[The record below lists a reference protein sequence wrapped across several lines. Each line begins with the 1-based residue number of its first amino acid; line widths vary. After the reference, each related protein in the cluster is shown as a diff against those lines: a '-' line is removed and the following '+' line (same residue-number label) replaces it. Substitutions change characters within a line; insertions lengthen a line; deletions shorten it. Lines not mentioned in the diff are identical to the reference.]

1 MKIHRRLAVI
11 GCGNMGVAIVEG
23 AVHSGL
29 LEPQA
34 IVCFD
39 KVAKKVEAM
48 VDKYKVM
55 VADSLDGCLQQ
66 SDNILLCVKPQD
78 IAALLM
84 EIKPFTT
91 DKLMISVAAGVRIEK
106 MDSMLGENARIA
118 RVMPSV
124 LTRVQR
130 GFNLVAFNRNAKK
143 EDRKFVVDL
152 FSSTG
157 KVACIDEHLFDAAM
171 TISACGP
178 ALFYLF
184 LESMIDAGV
193 HVGLS
198 RELATGLAYE
208 TFDGSGTL
216 LLKSDADHIALKNS
230 VISPGGTTASA
241 IAVLERGSLRALL
254 IDALLAAVDMAKH
267 LGN

>member
-1 MKIHRRLAVI
+1 MKKNYRLAVI
-11 GCGNMGVAIVEG
+11 GCGNMGEAIIAG
-23 AVHSGL
+23 AVQSRA
-29 LEPQA
+29 LEPQE
-34 IVCFD
+34 IICFD
-39 KVAKKVEAM
+39 RVAKKVEDLG
-48 VDKYKVM
+48 DKYKVM
-55 VADSLDGCLQQ
+55 STGDLDSCLLQ
-66 SDNILLCVKPQD
+66 SDNILVCVKPQD
-78 IAALLM
+78 ISTLLIR
-84 EIKPFTT
+84 IKPFTT
-91 DKLMISVAAGVRIEK
+91 DKLAISVAAGVRIER
-106 MDSMLGENARIA
+106 MEYMLGEDTRIA

-124 LTRVQR
+124 LARVQR
-130 GFNLVAFNRNAKK
+130 GFNLVTFNKNVRA
-143 EDRKFVVDL
+143 EDRKFVTDL

-157 KVACIDEHLFDAAM
+157 KVACIDEYLFDAAM

-216 LLKSDADHIALKNS
+216 LSKSGIDHVSLKNS

-241 IAVLERGSLRALL
+241 IAVLERGSLRALI
-254 IDALLAAVDMAKH
+254 IDALFAAVDRAKH
-267 LGN
+267 LEN